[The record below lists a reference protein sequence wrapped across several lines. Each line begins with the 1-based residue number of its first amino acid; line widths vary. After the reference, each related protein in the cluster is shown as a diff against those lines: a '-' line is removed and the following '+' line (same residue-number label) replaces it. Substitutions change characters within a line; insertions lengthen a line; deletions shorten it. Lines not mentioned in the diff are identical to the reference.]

1 MEFNGFTDK
10 ANETLNHAIT
20 CAMSMGHTYIGSE
33 HILYGLSVCKGTVA
47 CVVLEQ
53 NGVTPQSI
61 LSRINALIG
70 KGLTTSL
77 SSGDFT
83 PRSKRI
89 LETAILISRGAGK
102 NAAGTEHIL
111 RAILRDSECYA
122 SVFLKEYGVD
132 AEQIS
137 TDYSR
142 QLNQSADRKSE
153 KAGNTKP
160 LSPLLLKYG
169 RDMTSLA
176 RNGKLDPCLCREKEI
191 GRAIEILLRRS
202 KNNPCLVGE
211 PGVGKTAVAE
221 GLAIRI
227 VEQNVPSELKNK
239 RIYMLDITA
248 MLAGAKYRG
257 DFEER
262 FKNVIEEIKND
273 GNIIVFIDEIH
284 SIVGA
289 GAAEGA
295 IDAANILKP
304 MLARGEIR
312 MIGATTLNEYKKY
325 IEKDTALERR
335 LQPVFVA
342 EPSVSE
348 TITILTG
355 LKPRYESYHSITITE
370 EAIKSA
376 VELSAR
382 YITDRFLPDKAIDL
396 IDEAAARVRAANS
409 EKLSEPDISK
419 ELSELSAKKLKA
431 INDKNFTLALRLR
444 EQEKK
449 LTAQNSAY
457 ENKSVGIVTACD
469 IAAVTSQRTGIPV
482 DACKSS
488 ELKAL
493 SELERMMS
501 EKVIGQGK
509 AISAITKAVKRGR
522 TGLADGQK
530 PIGTFIFL
538 GSSGVGKTKCCKE
551 LAKALFGNEKALIR
565 FDMSEFSEKH
575 SVSKLIG
582 APAGYVGYEDGGMLT
597 DRVRRQPYSVV
608 LFDEIEK
615 AHPDIFDVLL
625 QVLDNGRLTDS
636 GGRTVDFT
644 NTIIIMTGNIGSELI
659 GGGKGRL
666 GFGTQDRNA
675 EVYTLIKDVLKK
687 QFRPEFLGRID
698 EVVVFNELGCEEM
711 KKITDIQLSL
721 FAEKCARHKIRFSWS
736 ESLVEFICREA
747 AKNHEGARPIG
758 KLIDANVRSMVS
770 DGIINGEFSEGD
782 EIFADIDED
791 GICSVKKLCAEKE
804 NATEGFYLQ

>member
-10 ANETLNHAIT
+10 ANEALNHAIN

-47 CVVLEQ
+47 YFLLEQ
-53 NGVTPQSI
+53 NGITPQSI

-70 KGLTTSL
+70 KGLPTSL

-89 LETAILISRGAGK
+89 LETAVLIARGAGK
-102 NAAGTEHIL
+102 NTAGTEHLL

-122 SVFLKEYGVD
+122 SVFLRESGVD
-132 AEQIS
+132 AELVTSQYTQQIK
-137 TDYSR
+137 
-142 QLNQSADRKSE
+142 QSADRKSE
-153 KAGNTKP
+153 SSKSIKS
-160 LSPLLLKYG
+160 LSPMLLKYG
-169 RDMTSLA
+169 RDMTALA
-176 RNGKLDPCLCREKEI
+176 QNGKLDPCLCRDKETA
-191 GRAIEILLRRS
+191 RAIEILLRRS

-227 VEQNVPSELKNK
+227 VEKSVPSELKNK

-248 MLAGAKYRG
+248 LLAGAKYRG

-273 GNIIVFIDEIH
+273 GNIIIFIDEIH

-325 IEKDTALERR
+325 IEKDPALERR
-335 LQPVFVA
+335 LQPVYIA

-355 LKPRYESYHSITITE
+355 LKSRYESYHGITITE

-376 VELSAR
+376 AELSAR
-382 YITDRFLPDKAIDL
+382 YINDRFLPDKAIDL
-396 IDEAAARVRAANS
+396 IDEAAARVRAAATENKP
-409 EKLSEPDISK
+409 ETDVTK
-419 ELSELSAKKLKA
+419 ELSDLSAQKIKA
-431 INDKNFTLALRLR
+431 INEKNFALALRLR

-449 LTAQNSAY
+449 IAAKNNY
-457 ENKSVGIVTACD
+457 EKNNIGTVTASD

-482 DACKSS
+482 DACQSS

-493 SELERMMS
+493 SGLERMMS
-501 EKVIGQGK
+501 ENVIGQDK
-509 AISAITKAVKRGR
+509 AISAIAKAVRRGR
-522 TGLADGQK
+522 TGLSDGQR
-530 PIGTFIFL
+530 PIGSFVFL
-538 GSSGVGKTKCCKE
+538 GTSGVGKTKCCKE
-551 LAKALFGNEKALIR
+551 LAKALFGDEKALIR

-597 DRVRRQPYSVV
+597 DKVRRRPYCVV

-636 GGRTVDFT
+636 VGKTVDFT
-644 NTIIIMTGNIGSELI
+644 NTIIIMTGNIGSNVIE
-659 GGGKGRL
+659 GGKGSL
-666 GFGTQDRNA
+666 GFRTQERSA
-675 EVYTLIKDVLKK
+675 EVSSLIRDVLKK
-687 QFRPEFLGRID
+687 YFRPEFLGRID
-698 EVVVFNELGCEEM
+698 EVVIFNELGYDEM
-711 KKITDIQLSL
+711 KKITNVQLSQ
-721 FAEKCARHKIRFSWS
+721 FAVKCAQHGIIFRWS
-736 ESLVEFICREA
+736 EKLTDLICRDA
-747 AKNHEGARPIG
+747 AGRHEGARPIG
-758 KLIDANVRSMVS
+758 KLIDANVRSIVS
-770 DGIINGEFSEGD
+770 DGIVSGEFENGD
-782 EIFADIDED
+782 EIYADIGED
-791 GICSVKKLCAEKE
+791 GSYSVKKLCTGKVI
-804 NATEGFYLQ
+804 